1 MIAMHKLLSLPILA
15 ATLLLSGCEGTHSTS
30 TAPASSEGTVAIAPR
45 IVRSASIS
53 DSLWNATV
61 TVFAGLYDV
70 RDSLIPGT
78 GRNAAFGSGRLTLP
92 PVAESLLVSVYVS
105 GLDASGTKIWSGWT
119 PWQQA
124 KSFKNG
130 LQARTDIEVFSRVS
144 TVPSPTTSLIGTW
157 TMDSTYYVDQTFQVV
172 LYYANYGLD
181 IMEDGRYAIAV
192 QYRFALTD
200 AIYASAVQTGT
211 WSGNATNLRIAPAN
225 EWVCDDSDNLRDLC
239 ANFPTNFTATT
250 LSPNSDMTWTLN
262 AKVLTLFD
270 PSENIT
276 QYWTKSD

>member
-1 MIAMHKLLSLPILA
+1 M
-15 ATLLLSGCEGTHSTS
+15 
-30 TAPASSEGTVAIAPR
+30 AIAPR

-53 DSLWNATV
+53 DSLWNATA

-124 KSFKNG
+124 RSFKNG
-130 LQARTDIEVFSRVS
+130 LQARTDIEVFSRVT
-144 TVPSPTTSLIGTW
+144 TVTSPTASLIGTW
-157 TMDSTYYVDQTFQVV
+157 TLDTTYYVDNTMQAV
-172 LYYANYGLD
+172 LYYANYGLE
-181 IMEDGRYAIAV
+181 ITEDGRYTFAV

-200 AIYASAVQTGT
+200 AIYASGVQTGI
-211 WSGNATNLRIAPAN
+211 WSGSATNLQIEPTN
-225 EWVCDDSDNLRDLC
+225 EWVCDDSDNLRNVCGD
-239 ANFPTNFTATT
+239 FPTNFIAVTPTASSSMEWSLTG
-250 LSPNSDMTWTLN
+250 D
-262 AKVLTLFD
+262 VLTLED
-270 PSENIT
+270 PSKNLT
-276 QYWTKSD
+276 QYWTKSN